1 MEWKNT
7 TQENKMTDAMTI
19 SFNAL
24 LDGSLESGT
33 DASVPKVKCDLC
45 DTLIEKV
52 DGDDDRTIICNA
64 CYFSMDEN
72 I

>member
-1 MEWKNT
+1 
-7 TQENKMTDAMTI
+7 MTDAMTI

-33 DASVPKVKCDLC
+33 EVSVPKVRCDLC
-45 DTLIEKV
+45 DKLIEKV
-52 DGDDDRTIICNA
+52 DGDDDQKIICNA
-64 CYFSMDEN
+64 CWFSMDEN